1 MSQLLK
7 TLNERS
13 GAIQEKA
20 QNITS
25 KAEADKR
32 GFTEDERNEL
42 RAFNAEIRDI
52 NDSIQLESE
61 RISNATGRAPVLSS
75 GEARDFSK
83 YSIARAIRCLVSGQA
98 VDGLEGELHQE
109 AQREAR
115 AGGITLKGSFA
126 IPAIYTTGKENRD
139 MTVTGTTTVAGD
151 QGGQLVATSLGS
163 FIDLLY
169 SKMVLRGLGAQF
181 LTGLQGNF
189 ALPKMLT
196 GTAPTKKAENAAL
209 DESSPTVGQIT
220 FSPKRVGG
228 FVEYSKQLVMQENG
242 YGIEGIIRNDLATRI
257 ALAMELGVIN
267 GGGTNE
273 PTGILGTAGIGSVA
287 GGTNGLAPTL
297 DHLIALETAVALLDA
312 DVGSMGY
319 LTNVAVRGKL
329 KRTPIEAGTSAERI
343 WGSASNT
350 MLNGY
355 NVAVTNQVPSNLT
368 KGSASGTCS
377 AIIFG
382 NFADL
387 VVAQWGGIDIQVN
400 PYIKDTEGLV
410 RITADAYYDSGIRR
424 AASFAAMKDAL
435 TA

>member
-1 MSQLLK
+1 
-7 TLNERS
+7 
-13 GAIQEKA
+13 
-20 QNITS
+20 
-25 KAEADKR
+25 
-32 GFTEDERNEL
+32 
-42 RAFNAEIRDI
+42 
-52 NDSIQLESE
+52 
-61 RISNATGRAPVLSS
+61 
-75 GEARDFSK
+75 
-83 YSIARAIRCLVSGQA
+83 
-98 VDGLEGELHQE
+98 
-109 AQREAR
+109 
-115 AGGITLKGSFA
+115 
-126 IPAIYTTGKENRD
+126 

>member
-7 TLNERS
+7 TLNEQS
-13 GAIQEKA
+13 GAKQEKA
-20 QNITS
+20 LTITS
-25 KAEADKR
+25 KAESEKR
-32 GFTEDERNEL
+32 GFTEDERTEI
-42 RAFNAEIRDI
+42 RAINAEIRDI

-61 RISNATGRAPVLSS
+61 RISNATGIRPALSN

-83 YSIARAIRCLVSGQA
+83 YSLARAVRCLISGA
-98 VDGLEGELHQE
+98 PVDGLEGELHQE

-115 AGGITLKGSFA
+115 AGGIALRGSFA
-126 IPAIYTTGKENRD
+126 IPAVFTTAKENRD
-139 MTVTGTTTVAGD
+139 MTATGTTTVTGD
-151 QGGQLVATSLGS
+151 QGGQLIQTTLGS
-163 FIDLLY
+163 FIELLY

-196 GTAPTKKAENAAL
+196 GTTPTKKAENAAL
-209 DESSPTVGQIT
+209 DESSPTVGQVT

-228 FVEYSKQLVMQENG
+228 FVEYSKQLLMQENG
-242 YGIEGIIRNDLATRI
+242 YGIENLLRNDLATKI

-273 PTGILGTAGIGSVA
+273 PTGILNAAASVA

-343 WGSASNT
+343 WGANANA

-355 NVAVTNQVPSNLT
+355 NVAITNQVPSNLT
-368 KGSASGTCS
+368 KGTASGVCS

-387 VVAQWGGIDIQVN
+387 VVAQWGGVDIQVN

-424 AASFAAMKDAL
+424 AASFATMKDAL
-435 TA
+435 TV

>member
-1 MSQLLK
+1 LCVWGFKFIPK
-7 TLNERS
+7 TCCVDAELQATFAVLRS
-13 GAIQEKA
+13 GE
-20 QNITS
+20 N
-25 KAEADKR
+25 
-32 GFTEDERNEL
+32 
-42 RAFNAEIRDI
+42 RDI

-126 IPAIYTTGKENRD
+126 IPAIYTTAKENRD

>member
-7 TLNERS
+7 TLNEQS
-13 GAIQEKA
+13 GAKQEKA
-20 QNITS
+20 LTITS
-25 KAEADKR
+25 KAESEKR
-32 GFTEDERNEL
+32 GFTEDERTEI
-42 RAFNAEIRDI
+42 RAINAEIRDI

-61 RISNATGRAPVLSS
+61 RISNATGIRPALSN

-83 YSIARAIRCLVSGQA
+83 YSLARAVRCLISGA
-98 VDGLEGELHQE
+98 PVDGLEGELHQE

-115 AGGITLKGSFA
+115 AGGIALRGSFA
-126 IPAIYTTGKENRD
+126 IPAVFTTAKENRD
-139 MTVTGTTTVAGD
+139 MTATGTTTVTGD
-151 QGGQLVATSLGS
+151 QGGQLIQTTLGS
-163 FIDLLY
+163 FIELLY

-196 GTAPTKKAENAAL
+196 GTTPTKKAENAAF
-209 DESSPTVGQIT
+209 DESSPTVGQVT

-228 FVEYSKQLVMQENG
+228 FVEYSKQLLMQENG
-242 YGIEGIIRNDLATRI
+242 YGIENLLRNDLATKI

-273 PTGILGTAGIGSVA
+273 PTGILNAAASVA

-343 WGSASNT
+343 WGANANA

-355 NVAVTNQVPSNLT
+355 NVAITNQVPSNLT
-368 KGSASGTCS
+368 KGTASGVCS

-387 VVAQWGGIDIQVN
+387 VVAQWGGVDIQVN

-424 AASFAAMKDAL
+424 AASFATMKDAL
-435 TA
+435 TV

>member
-7 TLNERS
+7 TLNEQS
-13 GAIQEKA
+13 GAKQEKA
-20 QNITS
+20 LTITS
-25 KAEADKR
+25 KAESEKR
-32 GFTEDERNEL
+32 GFTEDERTEI
-42 RAFNAEIRDI
+42 RAINAEIRDI

-61 RISNATGRAPVLSS
+61 RISNATGIRPALSN

-83 YSIARAIRCLVSGQA
+83 YSLARAVRCLISGA
-98 VDGLEGELHQE
+98 PVDGLEGELHQE

-115 AGGITLKGSFA
+115 AGGIALRGSFA
-126 IPAIYTTGKENRD
+126 IPAVFTTAKENRD
-139 MTVTGTTTVAGD
+139 MTATGTTTVTGD
-151 QGGQLVATSLGS
+151 QGGQLIQTTLGS
-163 FIDLLY
+163 FIELLY

-196 GTAPTKKAENAAL
+196 GTTPTKKAENAAF
-209 DESSPTVGQIT
+209 DESSPTVGQVT

-228 FVEYSKQLVMQENG
+228 FVEYSKQLLMQENG
-242 YGIEGIIRNDLATRI
+242 YGIENLLRNDLATQI

-273 PTGILGTAGIGSVA
+273 PTGILNAAASVA

-297 DHLIALETAVALLDA
+297 DHLIALQTAVALLNA

-329 KRTPIEAGTSAERI
+329 MRTPIEAGTSAERI
-343 WGSASNT
+343 WSFNQNN
-350 MLNGY
+350 MLAGY
-355 NVAVTNQVPSNLT
+355 NVAITNQVPSNLT
-368 KGSASGTCS
+368 KGTASGVCS

-387 VVAQWGGIDIQVN
+387 VVAQWGGVDIQVN

-424 AASFAAMKDAL
+424 AASFATMKDAL
-435 TA
+435 TV

>member
-7 TLNERS
+7 TLNEQS
-13 GAIQEKA
+13 GAKQEKA
-20 QNITS
+20 LIITS
-25 KAEADKR
+25 KAEAEKR
-32 GFTEDERNEL
+32 GFTEDERNEI
-42 RAFNAEIRDI
+42 RAINAEIRDI

-61 RISNATGRAPVLSS
+61 RISNATGRAPSLSS
-75 GEARDFSK
+75 GESRDFSK
-83 YSIARAIRCLVSGQA
+83 YSLARAIRCLIGGQV
-98 VDGLEGELHQE
+98 VDGIEGELHQE

-115 AGGITLKGSFA
+115 AGGIALRGSFA
-126 IPAIYTTGKENRD
+126 IPAVYTTAKENRD
-139 MTVTGTTTVAGD
+139 MTATGTTTVTGD
-151 QGGQLVATSLGS
+151 QGGQLIQTTLGS
-163 FIDLLY
+163 FIELLY

-209 DESSPTVGQIT
+209 DESSPTVGQVT

-228 FVEYSKQLVMQENG
+228 FVEYSKQLLMQENG
-242 YGIEGIIRNDLATRI
+242 YGIENLLRNDLATKI

-273 PTGILGTAGIGSVA
+273 PTGILNAAASVA

-329 KRTPIEAGTSAERI
+329 KRTPIESGTSAERI
-343 WGSASNT
+343 WGSNANA

-355 NVAVTNQVPSNLT
+355 NVAITNQVPSNLT
-368 KGSASGTCS
+368 KGSSSGVCS

-387 VVAQWGGIDIQVN
+387 VVAQWGGVDIQVN

-424 AASFAAMKDAL
+424 AASFATMKDAL
-435 TA
+435 TV